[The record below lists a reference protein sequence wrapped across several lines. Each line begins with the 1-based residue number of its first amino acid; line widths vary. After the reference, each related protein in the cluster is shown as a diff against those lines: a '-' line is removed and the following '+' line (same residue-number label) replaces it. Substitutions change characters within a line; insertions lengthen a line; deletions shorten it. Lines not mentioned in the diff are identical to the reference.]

1 LRSHADETIRQ
12 LQIPGEVDGRY
23 KEDVAG
29 PPILFTV
36 NGTHNHKYTAWVFP
50 DPSTHI
56 KPDCPQ
62 RADKICN
69 RFKLVRE
76 DLEMALVSEVKV
88 IISELRMPEY
98 DDCDVC
104 PEMWAVIVR
113 MLERKAQL

>member
-1 LRSHADETIRQ
+1 MLMKPSDT
-12 LQIPGEVDGRY
+12 Y
-23 KEDVAG
+23 KFPVRWTGDIKKTSLD
-29 PPILFTV
+29 PLFFSLPM
-36 NGTHNHKYTAWVFP
+36 GLLNHKYTAWVFP
-50 DPSTHI
+50 DPSTQI
-56 KPDCPQ
+56 KPDCLQ
-62 RADKICN
+62 RAAFDRICN

-98 DDCDVC
+98 GDCDDR